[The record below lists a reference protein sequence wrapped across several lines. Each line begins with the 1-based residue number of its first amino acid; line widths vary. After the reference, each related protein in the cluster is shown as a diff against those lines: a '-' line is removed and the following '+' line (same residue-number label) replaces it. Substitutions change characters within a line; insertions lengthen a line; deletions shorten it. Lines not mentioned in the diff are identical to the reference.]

1 MTNYS
6 RTGNQPGKP
15 AYRTPSRFARETVG
29 QVKAYTLRQ
38 KYSGKVADE
47 YRFRKASG
55 GSGFFKQVYEMVKRI
70 PRGKVSTYG
79 AVAKMIGTRDARKI
93 GWALHG
99 NNDAKVPCH
108 RVVNK
113 NGELASNYAFEGGW
127 KEQKRR
133 LLTEGITFVSETRV
147 NLKKHFWQDR

>member
-6 RTGNQPGKP
+6 RIGSRPGKP
-15 AYRTPSRFARETVG
+15 AYRTPSRLARGTVA
-29 QVKAYTLRQ
+29 QAKAYALRQ
-38 KYSGKVADE
+38 KYSEKAADE
-47 YRFRKASG
+47 YRFRQTGG
-55 GSGFFKQVYEMVKRI
+55 GSGLFKQVYQTVKRI

-79 AVAKMIGTRDARKI
+79 TVAKIIGTGDARKI

-113 NGELASNYAFEGGW
+113 NGELAVNYVFEGGW

-147 NLKKHFWQDR
+147 NLKKHFWQDQ